1 MTAIWQNLPIHT
13 RRLLIVTGILMSI
26 VVIGMQFHVSSQ
38 GDQSETYPKGFRGG
52 TCTIESDTLLI
63 GYSAYFIPHDYAVP
77 EDALSAMS
85 VPILCGKVPSPGL
98 LSITIDLLYPV
109 SVREQPVA
117 LSLFEETQET
127 DGASA
132 QALLSIPARNYPS
145 GIIYQDIRIDEPGE
159 YVMHLSGVDEHR
171 TDFKLE
177 IPITVGTKWYE
188 PFIQFWPLLLL
199 SAVAVLLSNLKRMID

>member
-13 RRLLIVTGILMSI
+13 RRFLIATGILMSI

-38 GDQSETYPKGFRGG
+38 GDSSETYPKGFRGG
-52 TCTIESDTLLI
+52 TCTIESDTLLV

-109 SVREQPVA
+109 SAREQPVA
-117 LSLFEETQET
+117 LSLFKETKET
-127 DGASA
+127 DGASV
-132 QALLSIPARNYPS
+132 QALLSIPAQNYQS

-159 YVMHLSGVDEHR
+159 YIMRLSGVDEHQ

-177 IPITVGTKWYE
+177 IPITVGTEWYE
-188 PFIQFWPLLLL
+188 SFVQFWPLLLL
-199 SAVAVLLSNLKRMID
+199 SAVAVFLSNLKRMID